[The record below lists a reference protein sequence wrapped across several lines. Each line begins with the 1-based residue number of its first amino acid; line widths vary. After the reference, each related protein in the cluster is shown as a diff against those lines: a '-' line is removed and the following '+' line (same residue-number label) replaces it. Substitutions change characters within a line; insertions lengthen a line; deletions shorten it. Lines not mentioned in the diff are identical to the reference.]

1 MASITIRKAKM
12 SDSKTI
18 SDLITRN
25 AQSLLQDD
33 FENDG
38 LDFFL
43 NTVNHRAIKD
53 YMEQGFSYLVAQ
65 QEDDIVGV
73 IAMKDYSHMFHLFVD
88 KVHHNKGIAKQLWQA
103 IYEQSLERGNRGTFT
118 LNSTSYALPVYERW
132 GFLTTDE
139 QQSRHGIRYTPMQ
152 LVLDS

>member
-1 MASITIRKAKM
+1 MT
-12 SDSKTI
+12 SDSQRI
-18 SDLITRN
+18 SELISRN

-38 LDFFL
+38 LEFFL

-65 QEDDIVGV
+65 SDKKIVGV

-88 KVHHNKGIAKQLWQA
+88 KAFHNKGIAKSLWKA
-103 IYEQSLERGNRGTFT
+103 IFDHSVKNGNSGVFT
-118 LNSTSYALPVYERW
+118 LNSTSYALPVYQRW
-132 GFLTTDE
+132 GFSTTDE
-139 QQSRHGIRYTPMQ
+139 QQSRHGIRYTPMKF
-152 LVLDS
+152 VV

>member
-1 MASITIRKAKM
+1 VDSITIRKATT
-12 SDSKTI
+12 SDSQRI
-18 SDLITRN
+18 SELISRN

-53 YMEQGFSYLVAQ
+53 YMEQGFPYLVAQ
-65 QEDDIVGV
+65 SDKNIVGV
-73 IAMKDYSHMFHLFVD
+73 IAMKDCSHMFHLFVD
-88 KVHHNKGIAKQLWQA
+88 KAYHKKGIAKKLWQA
-103 IYEQSLERGNRGTFT
+103 IFDHSLKNGNSGVFT

-132 GFLTTDE
+132 GFSTTDKE
-139 QQSRHGIRYTPMQ
+139 QSRHGIRYTPMKF
-152 LVLDS
+152 VVST

>member
-1 MASITIRKAKM
+1 MDSITIRKATT
-12 SDSKTI
+12 SDSQRI
-18 SDLITRN
+18 SELISRN

-38 LDFFL
+38 LEFFL

-65 QEDDIVGV
+65 SDKKIVGV

-88 KVHHNKGIAKQLWQA
+88 KAFHKKGIAKSLWKE
-103 IYEQSLERGNRGTFT
+103 IFDHSLKNGNSGVFT
-118 LNSTSYALPVYERW
+118 LNSTSYALPVYQRW
-132 GFLTTDE
+132 GFSTTDE
-139 QQSRHGIRYTPMQ
+139 QQSRHGIRYTPMKF
-152 LVLDS
+152 VV

>member
-1 MASITIRKAKM
+1 MASITIRKAKG
-12 SDSKTI
+12 SDSRAI
-18 SDLITRN
+18 SELITRN

-38 LDFFL
+38 LVFFL

-65 QEDDIVGV
+65 HDDEIVGV
-73 IAMKDYSHMFHLFVD
+73 VAMKDDSHMFHLFVD
-88 KVHHNKGIAKQLWQA
+88 KAHHNQGIAKQLWQT
-103 IYEQSLERGNRGTFT
+103 ILEQSLERGNSGKFT
-118 LNSTSYALPVYERW
+118 LNSTSYALPIYERW

-139 QQSRHGIRYTPMQ
+139 QQSRYGIRYTPMQ